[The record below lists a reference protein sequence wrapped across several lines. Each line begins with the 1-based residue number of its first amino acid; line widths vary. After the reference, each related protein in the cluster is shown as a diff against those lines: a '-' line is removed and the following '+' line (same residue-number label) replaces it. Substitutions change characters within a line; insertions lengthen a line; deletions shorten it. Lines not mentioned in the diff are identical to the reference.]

1 VTQDTAAK
9 RQPGLASAK
18 MVEACVMTSAD
29 YRRFYPLATLFA
41 GLVFTVAWIG
51 LVGYGLL
58 VLMD

>member
-1 VTQDTAAK
+1 
-9 RQPGLASAK
+9 
-18 MVEACVMTSAD
+18 MVEACVMTSAH

>member
-1 VTQDTAAK
+1 
-9 RQPGLASAK
+9 
-18 MVEACVMTSAD
+18 MTSD
-29 YRRFYPLATLFA
+29 HHELFYPLATLFA